1 VLALVPCSQGAVL
14 ALVPCSQGAVLAL
27 VPCSQGAVLALVPC
41 KPPNQSSPSGDHG
54 SGQSPEPCRFSDSG
68 SGQSPEPCR
77 FSDSGSGHSYKIMF
91 YVYILQSLKYP
102 NEIYTGYTTDLRIRF
117 SQHQKGLVRST
128 KPYRPWRLIFY
139 EAYLSKVDAKSRE
152 KYFKTAKGKRVLKLM
167 LQDTLRRA
175 LELPKVT
182 MIKL

>member
-1 VLALVPCSQGAVL
+1 MPCSQGAVL

-41 KPPNQSSPSGDHG
+41 KPPNQSSPSGDH
-54 SGQSPEPCRFSDSG
+54 G